1 MDIYILLRNIQNYQL
16 SRKLMYRETTINNID
31 PQLCK
36 TIVFDSR
43 KSYEEI

>member
-1 MDIYILLRNIQNYQL
+1 MDIYILLRNIKNYQL
-16 SRKLMYRETTINNID
+16 SKLMYRETTINNID